1 VSDSTQDDR
10 EEDQLR
16 FQRVEAKLIR
26 ALYEH
31 PGTVSRATEHQ
42 LRYALTLA
50 SLDTFQPGAA
60 IRHRRNTR
68 PDVQVRSPRL
78 GQWRRRVRGELSD
91 TLLKTRRTG
100 QRVSAAAA
108 VLAPMLP
115 QLEEARNEVVEKY
128 VNEFSARELDQ
139 ELGTKTLVSVAG
151 GGGGSAYVYIGAWD
165 VLQGAGLVPGY
176 VIGASMG
183 AVLGLF
189 RALRRNGDFGEY
201 LALAKRMK
209 REDVF
214 RIVSLRARYGLP
226 GILRLYLHAGI
237 GSAFQHEDG
246 TRFRLSDL
254 EIPYDA
260 VVAGLRRDAL
270 QESEERGPL
279 HHLPE
284 DKRPG
289 ALELRARIAAQLVRL
304 VGFINPRVVREIV
317 LGIDSETREFDAVDA
332 AGFSSAIPGILHY
345 DVTRDDPRMH
355 ELLDPLMEANDVG
368 ALVDGGVANN
378 VPVRTAW
385 RQVQGGRIGT
395 RNAYYLAFD
404 SFHPQL
410 GLGHVWMQPITRAI
424 AYQVALNDRYA
435 QRRIDFRPT
444 LSPINLLPQPKEL
457 DEAVLWGRERTARE
471 LPLIQK
477 FFERVRWVSPSA

>member
-1 VSDSTQDDR
+1 MSESAKDER

-26 ALYEH
+26 ALYDH
-31 PGTVSRATEHQ
+31 PGTVSQRTEHQ
-42 LRYALTLA
+42 LRYALALA
-50 SLDTFQPGAA
+50 ALDTFQPGAA
-60 IRHRRNTR
+60 VRHKRNDR
-68 PDVQVRSPRL
+68 PDVQVRTPRL

-91 TLLKTRRTG
+91 ALLRTRRTG
-100 QRVSAAAA
+100 ERITAAAA
-108 VLAPMLP
+108 ALEPILP
-115 QLEEARNEVVEKY
+115 QLEQAREEVIAKY
-128 VNEFSARELDQ
+128 SDEFSPRELDQ
-139 ELGTKTLVSVAG
+139 ELGIRTLVSVAG

-176 VIGASMG
+176 VIGSSMG

-189 RALRRNGDFGEY
+189 RALRRRGDFGEY

-209 REDVF
+209 SDEVF

-237 GSAFQHEDG
+237 QSAFQDPQG
-246 TRFRLSDL
+246 NPLRLSDL

-260 VVAGLRRDAL
+260 IVAGLRRDAL
-270 QESEERGPL
+270 RESDERGPL

-284 DKRPG
+284 DRRPG
-289 ALELRARIAAQLVRL
+289 PLELRARIGTQLVRL
-304 VGFINPRVVREIV
+304 VGFINPRVVKEIII
-317 LGIDSETREFDAVDA
+317 GADPETRDFDAVDA

-345 DVTRDDPRMH
+345 DVTRDEPGMH
-355 ELLDPLMEANDVG
+355 AILEQLMEDYDVG

-385 RQVQGGRIGT
+385 RQVQKGRIGT

-410 GLGHVWMQPITRAI
+410 GLGHIWLQPLTRAI
-424 AYQVALNDRYA
+424 AYQVAFNDRYA

-444 LSPINLLPQPKEL
+444 LSPLNLLPKPDEL
-457 DEAVLWGRERTARE
+457 DEAVLWGRERMARE

-477 FFERVRWVSPSA
+477 FFERVRWVPLKG